1 MVLTG
6 GEPGAMLHRGM
17 TRNESALTRWDALP
31 KNESLADAIATWA
44 LEHQGRRPNLSVTY
58 PDRTNGVLIHARVAE
73 NECQLN
79 VHVPF
84 AALFVRV
91 VRTGGA
97 FAQICEV
104 AGKRNL

>member
-1 MVLTG
+1 
-6 GEPGAMLHRGM
+6 M

-73 NECQLN
+73 NQCQLN

-84 AALFVRV
+84 TSSFVRG

-97 FAQICEV
+97 FAQFYGV
-104 AGKRNL
+104 AGGQNL